1 MVYLGGTSRK
11 HCYGG
16 AGVGSKECK
25 PVYTVHY
32 LVSFHCGH
40 LGFSQFSRRGGSWE
54 LCRTCLRVEETGAFF
69 HQLVS
74 VKCQHPPFPDWA
86 SSCGPRGSSWQADI
100 ADHRSRKLSVCIGTG
115 SAKGIW
121 VGYSTAQHLLWHLKG
136 FSEKMNSAFVC
147 PLLPFL
153 PKEFA
158 PGFSQPDHEGFL
170 CVWVQR
176 RKIMFSFFL
185 FVFVRQERSKRG
197 PETVAR
203 SWLYRSFGNH

>member
-1 MVYLGGTSRK
+1 MKGPVLYTYPLPF
-11 HCYGG
+11 CYQ
-16 AGVGSKECK
+16 
-25 PVYTVHY
+25 P
-32 LVSFHCGH
+32 
-40 LGFSQFSRRGGSWE
+40 FS
-54 LCRTCLRVEETGAFF
+54 
-69 HQLVS
+69 
-74 VKCQHPPFPDWA
+74 PDLLA
-86 SSCGPRGSSWQADI
+86 SSLLSLFFWLRRVSCRI
-100 ADHRSRKLSVCIGTG
+100 DHRSRKLSVCIGTG